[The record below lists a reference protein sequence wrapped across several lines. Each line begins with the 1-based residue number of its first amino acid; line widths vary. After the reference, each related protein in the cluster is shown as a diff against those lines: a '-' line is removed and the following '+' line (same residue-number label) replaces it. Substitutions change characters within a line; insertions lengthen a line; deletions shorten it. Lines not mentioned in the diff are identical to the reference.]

1 MKHIRDIVQTT
12 MLKHKLILIFTF
24 IHTNHPSIAKLATY
38 LTTEAA
44 VNTFN
49 GTMPNMGILI
59 ILWHIAQCGY
69 IYGTLRNIDLPM
81 ALYYIYP

>member
-1 MKHIRDIVQTT
+1 MKHIVQTT
-12 MLKHKLILIFTF
+12 MLKHKLIIFIF

-49 GTMPNMGILI
+49 STVPK
-59 ILWHIAQCGY
+59 
-69 IYGTLRNIDLPM
+69 
-81 ALYYIYP
+81 